1 MKRYITMRTK
11 AADMWDGPDPEDY
24 LSRTVFERE
33 PQAIKTGLL
42 DAHGNDIYMI
52 EENDPIG
59 FVRWEDQANG

>member
-1 MKRYITMRTK
+1 
-11 AADMWDGPDPEDY
+11 MWDGPDPEDY